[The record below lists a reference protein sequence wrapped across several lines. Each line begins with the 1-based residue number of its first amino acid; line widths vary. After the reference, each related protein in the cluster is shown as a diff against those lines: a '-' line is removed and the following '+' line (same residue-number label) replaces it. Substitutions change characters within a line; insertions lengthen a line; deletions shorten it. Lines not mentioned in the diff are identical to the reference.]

1 VVNAEVPKLD
11 TQLVRALRE
20 GSTALPNDLG
30 RLRSYLGIIEALLA
44 EKASELEPSWDQACA
59 AAAEIATLQTLEAS
73 VAERAIAIRADS
85 LEAVRSKLAIWRTVG
100 PDCDDSDMSS
110 PRNRLILSV
119 DADLER
125 LSRKSRS

>member
-1 VVNAEVPKLD
+1 MVNAEVPKLD

-59 AAAEIATLQTLEAS
+59 AAAEIATLQNLEAS

-85 LEAVRSKLAIWRTVG
+85 LEAVGAS
-100 PDCDDSDMSS
+100 
-110 PRNRLILSV
+110 
-119 DADLER
+119 
-125 LSRKSRS
+125 SRSGAPSAPTATTATWPRRATA